1 MKKLIFG
8 MAALVVAG
16 AIVTLEAAP
25 TRDSKWVLSDDVYEL
40 DGVLYA
46 DGFIGGSASLE
57 LTSGKMLMGVGG
69 LAAEV
74 TISGDGSVATNGA
87 LTVPKVDI
95 ITLET
100 AAAGAKIELP
110 EGTNNGV
117 HKLTLQCPASL
128 AASRTV
134 TFPDAAV
141 DLGVIVAGG
150 TLPAVNGAAV
160 TALAAENIASG
171 NIAADRMTANAIVLS
186 DFTGD
191 GDFPVGTGVG
201 TFAMENGA
209 TARTSLGLTIGTDV
223 LAPNGDGTSLTGV
236 ALDTEVWAAPT
247 ASEAPNNLENVVT
260 IQAQTLAGGSLEER
274 RLIRVWVSETDY
286 GEASTNNIETLVLS
300 TGVAVD
306 TVVEHADYRY
316 VTASDGSAIATI
328 TATAA
333 GTHYIMCSDG
343 SSISSTE
350 ITFTSP

>member
-1 MKKLIFG
+1 MKKLLFG

-25 TRDSKWVLSDDVYEL
+25 TRDSKWVLSSSVYEL

-46 DGFIGGSASLE
+46 DGFSGGSTSLE
-57 LTSGKMLMGVGG
+57 LTSGKMLIGVGG
-69 LAAEV
+69 LAADV
-74 TISGDGSVATNGA
+74 TL
-87 LTVPKVDI
+87 LTK
-95 ITLET
+95 ET
-100 AAAGAKIELP
+100 AAAGASLVLY

-117 HKLTLQCPASL
+117 HTLTLQCPASL
-128 AASRTV
+128 AASRAV

-160 TALAAENIASG
+160 TSLDGGNIASG
-171 NIAADRMTANAIVLS
+171 DIESARLTMYGVVVS

-191 GDFPVGTGVG
+191 GDFLVGTGVG
-201 TFAMENGA
+201 TFAAESGA

-223 LAPNGDGTSLTGV
+223 LAPDGDGTSLTGV

-247 ASEAPNNLENVVT
+247 ASEATNDLENVVT
-260 IQAQTLAGGSLEER
+260 IQAKNLAAGDLEER

-286 GEASTNNIETLVLS
+286 GTASTNNIASLVLS

-306 TVVEHADYRY
+306 TVTANADYRY

-333 GTHYIMCSDG
+333 GTHYIMCVDG